1 MKKRPWTDAEVDDLC
16 ANYGRELAASIG
28 SRMGRSYP
36 AISLKAQA
44 LGLGAKA
51 RPSTKWTSDMVDT
64 LRTMYSTTSARQIGE
79 SIGVHVFNVKQKIKR
94 LKLSKAQSV
103 STSWTQEQDNQ
114 LRATYKK
121 IGAKRLSAI
130 MGKTTTAIYVR
141 AHHLGLSTKSTKMKM
156 ARIPIGGE
164 RLNSKGLLVRKI
176 ADTGNQ
182 HNDYKRVD
190 VIDWEAVNG
199 LIPNGYTLMII
210 NKYLPRTLSNLQLIK
225 KDEVLAT
232 VSGVN
237 LPPEVRELLT
247 LQRQIERQAKGKAK
261 K

>member
-1 MKKRPWTDAEVDDLC
+1 
-16 ANYGRELAASIG
+16 
-28 SRMGRSYP
+28 
-36 AISLKAQA
+36 
-44 LGLGAKA
+44 
-51 RPSTKWTSDMVDT
+51 MVDT

-103 STSWTQEQDNQ
+103 STPWTQEQDNQ

-141 AHHLGLSTKSTKMKM
+141 AHHLGLSTKM
-156 ARIPIGGE
+156 
-164 RLNSKGLLVRKI
+164 KI

-247 LQRQIERQAKGKAK
+247 LQRQIERQAKGNAK

>member
-1 MKKRPWTDAEVDDLC
+1 
-16 ANYGRELAASIG
+16 
-28 SRMGRSYP
+28 
-36 AISLKAQA
+36 
-44 LGLGAKA
+44 
-51 RPSTKWTSDMVDT
+51 MVDT

-79 SIGVHVFNVKQKIKR
+79 SIGVHVFSVKQKIKR

-103 STSWTQEQDNQ
+103 STPWTQEQDNQ

-141 AHHLGLSTKSTKMKM
+141 AHHLGLSTKMRM

-164 RLNSKGLLVRKI
+164 RLNGKGLLVRKI

-199 LIPNGYTLMII
+199 LIPDGYTLMII

-247 LQRQIERQAKGKAK
+247 LQRQIERQAKVNAK